1 METNGSEQTKISPM
15 EEPVTLKAPIR
26 SDTLKLLHEIVSA
39 SYKEQNDL
47 EESVW
52 RTMPFLAA
60 LFGLA
65 VTVIRFVPPRL
76 AFASDIIQ
84 ILASLFYVAAILSF
98 TLAFGYLW
106 SIVWPREFE
115 HPAKSTLIRDHAQAL
130 TEWHISTKNSD
141 EIIDSRVV
149 DDVRIFI
156 IDQLSNATET
166 NRDPTLKRLSARSRT
181 ILLLLAGLAFI
192 SVSEMLMFVLS

>member
-1 METNGSEQTKISPM
+1 MADNAIFSRF
-15 EEPVTLKAPIR
+15 IR
-26 SDTLKLLHEIVSA
+26 TCCDCHSLRS
-39 SYKEQNDL
+39 
-47 EESVW
+47 
-52 RTMPFLAA
+52 AA
-60 LFGLA
+60 LGFYK
-65 VTVIRFVPPRL
+65 RYH
-76 AFASDIIQ
+76 SNS
-84 ILASLFYVAAILSF
+84 ASLFYVAAILSF